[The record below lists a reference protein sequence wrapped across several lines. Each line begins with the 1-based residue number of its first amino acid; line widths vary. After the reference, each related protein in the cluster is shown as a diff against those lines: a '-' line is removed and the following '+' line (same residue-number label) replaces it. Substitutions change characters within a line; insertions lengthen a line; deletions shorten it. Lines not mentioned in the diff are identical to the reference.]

1 MKSIFRASLLRASVA
16 SVLAPGVLGGVKI
29 HAGRKRAAEGTED
42 KEDGGE
48 GNAENDELPE
58 GWVTDTVIGP
68 GAATVASVLLEL
80 VGTEL
85 VVDETAKSDGVTK
98 ELQRGNGVAEDEHG
112 GDDEENVLQ
121 HTGEGKDEGRSPANL

>member
-1 MKSIFRASLLRASVA
+1 MKSIFRAALLRASVA

-48 GNAENDELPE
+48 GNAENDKLPE
-58 GWVTDTVIGP
+58 GWVTDTIIGP

-85 VVDETAKSDGVTK
+85 VIDETAKSDGVTE
-98 ELQRGNGVAEDEHG
+98 ELKRGNGVAEDEHG
-112 GDDEENVLQ
+112 GDDEENIL
-121 HTGEGKDEGRSPANL
+121 